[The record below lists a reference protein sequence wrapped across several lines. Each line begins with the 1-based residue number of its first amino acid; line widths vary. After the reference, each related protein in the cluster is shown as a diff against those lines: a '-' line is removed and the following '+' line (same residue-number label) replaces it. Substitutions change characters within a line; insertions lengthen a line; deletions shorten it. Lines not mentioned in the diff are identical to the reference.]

1 MSYMASGVGGREVQ
15 KNCSFHKIPKIRNK
29 KILRFLNKNMEL
41 LFIFDKVFSEL
52 EYQKL
57 GGMNLGCNI
66 FIFFHGQRIK
76 G

>member
-15 KNCSFHKIPKIRNK
+15 KNSFHKIPKIRNK
-29 KILRFLNKNMEL
+29 KILRFLNQNMEL

-57 GGMNLGCNI
+57 GGMKSRL
-66 FIFFHGQRIK
+66 
-76 G
+76 